1 MANKVG
7 DYMKKTGIKFIRG
20 AVPTEFAK
28 NSSGQKV
35 VTYKQGEEEIE
46 DIYDTVMLAIGRSA
60 DTEGLNLGSVG
71 VKTADN
77 GKIIA
82 YDDDVVS
89 DDLIG
94 STETTIG
101 ELLQKNTAELEYP
114 PGLVGLFQRLMDRTA
129 IYF

>member
-35 VTYKQGEEEIE
+35 VTYKQGEEEVE

-60 DTEGLNLGSVG
+60 DTQGLNLESVG

-82 YDDDVVS
+82 NDDDTTDAENVYA
-89 DDLIG
+89 IG
-94 STETTIG
+94 DCVQG
-101 ELLQKNTAELEYP
+101 RLQLTP
-114 PGLVGLFQRLMDRTA
+114 TA
-129 IYF
+129 IMAGKLLAKRLFD

>member
-1 MANKVG
+1 MFDFGEKNQKQTKTVENG
-7 DYMKKTGIKFIRG
+7 GPDCVWTDGGEVRFKKGTLNEK
-20 AVPTEFAK
+20 
-28 NSSGQKV
+28 SSL
-35 VTYKQGEEEIE
+35 T
-46 DIYDTVMLAIGRSA
+46 
-60 DTEGLNLGSVG
+60 
-71 VKTADN
+71 
-77 GKIIA
+77 IIA